1 MPENCPFCEPDK
13 DRIWVEDDT
22 GFILWDAFPV
32 SEGHTLVVP
41 KQHVT
46 SLYNLP
52 VEMQTA
58 LWKLVAD
65 ARSRLEKKF
74 RPDGFN
80 VGLNDDSATETSENE
95 NSPRSPEDGDRGA
108 ENDVGTEAMDA
119 NRLPHLICHMSLEL
133 LGFPVFATVKV
144 GHGPNV
150 LASLVIV
157 RRSKYW

>member
-1 MPENCPFCEPDK
+1 MHGNVYEWCHDWYGPYEKETVLIDPTGPTSGEYRVLR
-13 DRIWVEDDT
+13 DR
-22 GFILWDAFPV
+22 A
-32 SEGHTLVVP
+32 
-41 KQHVT
+41 
-46 SLYNLP
+46 
-52 VEMQTA
+52 
-58 LWKLVAD
+58 
-65 ARSRLEKKF
+65 
-74 RPDGFN
+74 
-80 VGLNDDSATETSENE
+80 SATETSENE